1 MTEISESPHMFFRK
15 ELRTFKTYIKDW
27 RFVSLMYL
35 PRKIKRAKP
44 EVCPLCKGTG
54 KVKLKENG
62 EKEIPCPRC
71 EGRRFI

>member
-1 MTEISESPHMFFRK
+1 
-15 ELRTFKTYIKDW
+15 
-27 RFVSLMYL
+27 MYL

-62 EKEIPCPRC
+62 EREIPCPRC